1 IEGFVAQNRIIA
13 VMFTTFGVVAV
24 VLAAVGISGVM
35 SVAVNQRTQEFGVR
49 MALGAGRGRI
59 LTMVIRQ
66 SAVQIAI
73 GAIVGLGL
81 AMMIATLGEASIQG
95 VLFGVNPRD
104 KLIYA
109 MVLALIAV
117 VSLAATLV

>member
-1 IEGFVAQNRIIA
+1 MSGWR
-13 VMFTTFGVVAV
+13 
-24 VLAAVGISGVM
+24 LAPA
-35 SVAVNQRTQEFGVR
+35 
-49 MALGAGRGRI
+49 RGRI

-81 AMMIATLGEASIQG
+81 AMLIATLGETSIQG

-104 KLIYA
+104 KAIYSL
-109 MVLALIAV
+109 VLALIAI
-117 VSLAATLV
+117 VSLIATLVPARRATRVDPIAALRAE